1 MTKNVQV
8 RKQIRKECWVIF
20 FCKQKG
26 IDDATHWVSD
36 CPLATAPEKAEIVE
50 KMKRG
55 INRQVQAKE
64 AEAQEEKGT

>member
-1 MTKNVQV
+1 ML
-8 RKQIRKECWVIF
+8 
-20 FCKQKG
+20 FCKHKG